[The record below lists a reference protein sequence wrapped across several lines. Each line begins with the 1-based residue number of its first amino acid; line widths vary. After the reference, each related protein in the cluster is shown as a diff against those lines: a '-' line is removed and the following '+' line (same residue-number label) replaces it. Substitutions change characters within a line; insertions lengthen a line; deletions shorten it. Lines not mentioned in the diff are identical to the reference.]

1 MNKTLSIIVP
11 VYNEVKTVLIV
22 LKKLKKLKLHDD
34 YKSQII
40 VIDDNSN
47 DGTVELLKKIKNN
60 LDFKDITFIFKEK
73 NMGKGDSQKIAIP
86 LCEGEFTIIQD
97 ADLEYNV
104 ENINSLLKLMIEKN
118 FDAVLGNR
126 KLKNTK
132 VYSAYFIFHKLAVI
146 SLTIMTNLL
155 FRSKFK
161 DVCTCYRLVK
171 TPLLKSLKING
182 ERFEFDFSMINQLA
196 KKTKNIG
203 AVEIDYTNRSFEEG
217 KKNTWIVGVYAL
229 KRIILDRFSF

>member
-1 MNKTLSIIVP
+1 MSIIVP